1 MITIEKP
8 FIVEE
13 GDFTNL
19 KAKVKIS
26 DDTVKA
32 YIGLK
37 QKLPKTHWRTNEDY
51 PPKSWENDNAFL
63 YFSVPKEYGK
73 YFCEDRSDAFVVAML
88 WYAFMT
94 GSDIQFEAPISE
106 KMFFNITQLLIPALC
121 KKYKKIKLTGS
132 TINSPVPT
140 CNAVGTGM
148 SCGVD
153 SLYSLKKYTAP
164 SVPESYRLTH
174 LAYFNMGAV
183 FHPNTA
189 TNKHYAI
196 DEFYKET
203 DRMSI
208 EKLENARQVATLS
221 NLSLLY
227 VYSNVDEDFY
237 RGAYG
242 YTGVYRN
249 CASCLSLQKLF
260 DKYYCSSA
268 GWPEFFDLS
277 LSEGSEHY
285 ETLLCDAFSTESL
298 QFIISD
304 YDTRL
309 EKTEAL
315 SDYEI
320 AHKYLDVC
328 FNFNNCGTCSKCYRT
343 LITLDIL
350 GKIDSFKQ
358 VFDVG
363 KYKKNRDLA
372 FAWLIET
379 KNGDAK
385 DDNVVFAKDIY
396 DFAKWRNV
404 AIPVKSYWLYKK
416 KIVKNYCHTCFKRM
430 KKFVKR
436 ILRGNKNQTAG

>member
-13 GDFTNL
+13 GDYTSL
-19 KAKVKIS
+19 KAEVKIS
-26 DDTVKA
+26 DDTVQA
-32 YIGLK
+32 YKGLK
-37 QKLPKTHWRTNEDY
+37 QTLPKTHWRTTEDY

-94 GSDIQFEAPISE
+94 GSDIQFEAPVSE
-106 KMFFNITQLLIPALC
+106 KMFFSITQLLIPALC
-121 KKYKKIKLTGS
+121 KNYKKIRLSGPVT
-132 TINSPVPT
+132 NSKIQS

-153 SLYSLKKYTAP
+153 SLYSLKKYTDP

-174 LAYFNMGAV
+174 LAYFNMGAI

-189 TNKHYAI
+189 VNKHYAI

-203 DRMSI
+203 DRMSV
-208 EKLENARQVATLS
+208 EKLENARQVAVLS

-242 YTGVYRN
+242 YNGTYRN
-249 CASCLSLQKLF
+249 CAMALSLQKLF
-260 DKYYCSSA
+260 GKYYGSSA

-277 LSEGSEHY
+277 LSEGGQHY
-285 ETLLCDAFSTESL
+285 ESLLYDVCSTESL

-315 SDYEI
+315 ADYEI

-350 GKIDSFKQ
+350 GKVDLFNK
-358 VFDVG
+358 VFDVE

-396 DFAKWRNV
+396 EFAKQRNV
-404 AIPVKSYWLYKK
+404 AIPAKSYWLYKK
-416 KIVKNYCHTCFKRM
+416 KMARNGYLTLKKRI
-430 KKFVKR
+430 KKFVKK
-436 ILRGNKNQTAG
+436 ILRGNKIN